1 MQKLKTGTFMG
12 NDARM
17 YTKIAPKVD
26 GRIQELKNE
35 GMVKPNEV
43 RAKSNEDQT
52 LRILCFNDIENL
64 EDDGNNKGIVNF

>member
-1 MQKLKTGTFMG
+1 M
-12 NDARM
+12 
-17 YTKIAPKVD
+17 
-26 GRIQELKNE
+26 KNE